1 MEIKSR
7 MSSTNKIKDSVN
19 KVKAE
24 MRSEMKN
31 FRGESEERLG
41 QVEQKLEVLLS
52 AERKLYSRQTELES
66 LNGDQLKALEAK
78 VNGMKEEV
86 EELSVN
92 QVLNESVLK
101 EDVKAELDSGL
112 DALSDTLWKEI
123 RLEIQAAQ
131 ESTES
136 SLTQALESVDEDVA
150 GVHQDL
156 QKQLTELSQT
166 RAEDVSMIQEVAERA
181 MKRCD
186 EAEALAG
193 TIQQELDEVTAAVTA
208 AMESQAGNLAQ
219 LEKDQNQNM
228 TARLAALE
236 EELSRIH
243 AGFTEAQES
252 AVDSVSEIDAL
263 RKDLDDQFAA
273 AKTQVE
279 TAHEVL
285 KVQVDAKYDAQSAS
299 WHEEL
304 KAIEKKLD
312 DALAAVDEAARE
324 HEAEMQALPEPLPE
338 ASTPDLPDRV
348 AGLEVDLVL
357 AAELN
362 RAETAAL
369 SDAMVALSGALS
381 DMDSRMAENTDQLRW
396 QLDEVQ
402 RGALSRSEATQ
413 KSTEGLWL
421 QELKRLDARLDSLTG
436 TVTEART
443 TQLVELSVVKDDI
456 HRVEEKTGKEV
467 SELQRRQG
475 DLLDAGILMEERFDA
490 LEGAKKD
497 GASAGELDSRIQ
509 KLEQDLEET
518 HGQTESLISMVAA
531 TDEVAHAA
539 QERVEGLELKVQGL
553 EEEVQDAVVDR
564 VLEEAVQDN
573 DEGEV
578 LQIPVG
584 ADLAGVDT
592 RKLLEHMESVRQ
604 ETNASQKRLQEKIE
618 ACQHEIA
625 ALGKESES
633 MVEWVEGI
641 DKEAKQSQEDLSAKI
656 EELSGKFQTVE
667 PRKEPIVDFVEGVRK
682 EGKEA
687 VDGVESRLVEAEAK
701 LQDIT
706 SKLEDR
712 GSGESG
718 TEQDP
723 AAVNS
728 ESLVEWVEGIWKEA
742 KTAEEALVAKIASAG
757 ERLDTLEEKLRGAS
771 LADSEVSGEQALQAL
786 PDGKQTETIVEW
798 VQGIWKEAKAAEE
811 ALTAK
816 IASTEELA
824 QASQKEIQ
832 DLAAKLEAGAVA
844 VPDAVS
850 ADIAANEKESLVEW
864 VEGIWKEAKAA
875 EEALTA
881 KIASTEELAQA
892 SQKEIQDLAAK
903 LEAVPLS
910 ASGAVPADISAIEK
924 ESLIQWVEGIWKD
937 AKDTAVLEKESLVE
951 WVEGIWKEAKA
962 AEEALVAKVAS
973 TEELAQA
980 SQREIQDLAAKL
992 EAGALT
998 NQESVPAEVTSH
1010 EKESLVEW
1018 VEGIWKEA
1026 KTAEEALVAKVAS
1039 TEELAQASQ
1048 REIQDLA
1055 AKLEAGALTNQESVP
1070 AEVTSHE
1077 KESLVEWVEGI
1088 WKEAKA
1094 AEEAL
1099 VAKIASTDER
1109 LGTVE
1114 EKLRGAILADSEVSG
1129 DQASSP
1135 ALPNKD
1141 TEPIVEWVEGIWKEA
1156 KAAEEALTAKIAS
1169 TDAIAQA
1176 SQKEIQDL
1184 AAKLEAGAL
1193 TLQEAVPADIAAHEK
1208 ESLIEWVQGIWKE
1221 AKTAE
1226 EALVAK
1232 VTATDNIAQTAQE
1245 RIQALE
1251 AKIEAVKTAPQS
1263 EAPLAGDA
1271 KSESATE
1278 NATSS
1283 LVEEIRKEAKAA
1295 EEALIAKVTATEEL
1309 VEASHRRIQDLAE
1322 KLEAGALAS
1331 HESSVPAEVAALE
1344 KESLVE
1350 WVEGI
1355 WKEAKS
1361 AEEALVAKIASTDA
1375 AVQDAVTSVGDLRK
1389 RVEVSRPLGLPWLQP
1404 ERRGGP
1410 PGGAAVSL
1418 DVAADE

>member
-24 MRSEMKN
+24 MRSEMKS
-31 FRGESEERLG
+31 FRGESEERQG
-41 QVEQKLEVLLS
+41 QLEQKLEVLLS
-52 AERKLYSRQTELES
+52 AERKLYSRQTELET

-78 VNGMKEEV
+78 VNGMKEEI

-112 DALSDTLWKEI
+112 DALSDTLGREI
-123 RLEIQAAQ
+123 RLEIQAVQ

-166 RAEDVSMIQEVAERA
+166 RAEDVAMIQEVAERA

-186 EAEALAG
+186 EAEALA
-193 TIQQELDEVTAAVTA
+193 TSIQQELDEVTAAVTA
-208 AMESQAGNLAQ
+208 AMESQAGGLAQ
-219 LEKDQNQNM
+219 LEKDQGENM
-228 TARLAALE
+228 TARLAAIE
-236 EELSRIH
+236 GELSRIH
-243 AGFTEAQES
+243 AGLTEVQEG
-252 AVDSVSEIDAL
+252 AAGSVSEVDAL
-263 RKDLDDQFAA
+263 RKELDEQFAA

-299 WHEEL
+299 WLEEL
-304 KAIEKKLD
+304 KAVEDKLD

-324 HEAEMQALPEPLPE
+324 HEEEMQALPETLPQD
-338 ASTPDLPDRV
+338 ASPDLADRV

-369 SDAMVALSGALS
+369 SDAMVALSGAVS
-381 DMDSRMAENTDQLRW
+381 EVDSRLAENSDQLRW

-436 TVTEART
+436 TLTEART

-467 SELQRRQG
+467 AEVRKRQG

-490 LEGAKKD
+490 LEGVKKD
-497 GASAGELDSRIQ
+497 GADDDLDSRVQ
-509 KLEQDLEET
+509 KLEQDLAEAHE
-518 HGQTESLISMVAA
+518 QTETLISMVAA

-539 QERVEGLELKVQGL
+539 QERAEGLELKVHDL
-553 EEEVQDAVVDR
+553 EAEVRDAVVDQ

-573 DEGEV
+573 VKEEG
-578 LQIPVG
+578 LQVPVG
-584 ADLAGVDT
+584 ADLADVDT
-592 RKLLEHMESVRQ
+592 RMLLEHMESVRQ
-604 ETNASQKRLQEKIE
+604 ETKASQERLQGKIE
-618 ACQHEIA
+618 ACLQETA

-633 MVEWVEGI
+633 LVEWVEGI
-641 DKEAKQSQEDLSAKI
+641 HKEAKQAEEDLSAKI
-656 EELSGKFQTVE
+656 EDLTGKIQPVE
-667 PRKEPIVDFVEGVRK
+667 PRKEPLVDFVEGVRK
-682 EGKEA
+682 EAKEA
-687 VDGVESRLVEAEAK
+687 GEALSAKVATSDEAADAVERRLAEAEAQ
-701 LQDIT
+701 LQAIT
-706 SKLEDR
+706 SKLPAL
-712 GSGESG
+712 GSGESTG
-718 TEQDP
+718 TEHGP
-723 AAVNS
+723 GAINA

-742 KTAEEALVAKIASAG
+742 KTAEESLVAKIASTD
-757 ERLDTLEEKLRGAS
+757 ERLDTLEEKLRGDGLAS
-771 LADSEVSGEQALQAL
+771 SGGAGEQAALQAL
-786 PDGKQTETIVEW
+786 PNKDTESIVEW
-798 VQGIWKEAKAAEE
+798 VEGIWKEAKAAEE
-811 ALTAK
+811 ALAAKIAATEQLAQASQKEIQDLTAKLEAGAVAVPEAASADIAAPEKESLIEWVEGIWKEAKAAEEALASK
-816 IASTEELA
+816 IASTEELT

-832 DLAAKLEAGAVA
+832 DLAAKLETGTLSVSGAL
-844 VPDAVS
+844 P
-850 ADIAANEKESLVEW
+850 ADIAAQEKESLIQWVEGIWKDARDVAVQEKESLVEW

-875 EEALTA
+875 EETLVARVAT
-881 KIASTEELAQA
+881 TEEIAQA
-892 SQKEIQDLAAK
+892 SQREIKDLAGK
-903 LEAVPLS
+903 LEA
-910 ASGAVPADISAIEK
+910 GALTNQESVPADVTS
-924 ESLIQWVEGIWKD
+924 QD
-937 AKDTAVLEKESLVE
+937 KESLVE

-962 AEEALVAKVAS
+962 AEDALSAKIAS
-973 TEELAQA
+973 TDAIAQA

-992 EAGALT
+992 EAGA
-998 NQESVPAEVTSH
+998 P
-1010 EKESLVEW
+1010 
-1018 VEGIWKEA
+1018 
-1026 KTAEEALVAKVAS
+1026 
-1039 TEELAQASQ
+1039 
-1048 REIQDLA
+1048 
-1055 AKLEAGALTNQESVP
+1055 
-1070 AEVTSHE
+1070 
-1077 KESLVEWVEGI
+1077 
-1088 WKEAKA
+1088 
-1094 AEEAL
+1094 
-1099 VAKIASTDER
+1099 
-1109 LGTVE
+1109 
-1114 EKLRGAILADSEVSG
+1114 
-1129 DQASSP
+1129 
-1135 ALPNKD
+1135 
-1141 TEPIVEWVEGIWKEA
+1141 
-1156 KAAEEALTAKIAS
+1156 
-1169 TDAIAQA
+1169 
-1176 SQKEIQDL
+1176 
-1184 AAKLEAGAL
+1184 
-1193 TLQEAVPADIAAHEK
+1193 TLQAAVPADVATNEK

-1226 EALVAK
+1226 EALAAK
-1232 VTATDNIAQTAQE
+1232 VTAADHIAQTAQE

-1271 KSESATE
+1271 SSGNVTE
-1278 NATSS
+1278 NTTTS
-1283 LVEEIRKEAKAA
+1283 LVEEIRREAKAA
-1295 EEALIAKVTATEEL
+1295 EEALIAKVAATEEL
-1309 VEASHRRIQDLAE
+1309 VQASHRRIQDLAE

-1331 HESSVPAEVAALE
+1331 HEANPAEVAALE

-1389 RVEVSRPLGLPWLQP
+1389 RVEVSHPLP
-1404 ERRGGP
+1404 GP
-1410 PGGAAVSL
+1410 R
-1418 DVAADE
+1418 

>member
-112 DALSDTLWKEI
+112 DALSDTLWKEV

-243 AGFTEAQES
+243 AGLTEAQES

-584 ADLAGVDT
+584 ADLADVDT
-592 RKLLEHMESVRQ
+592 RKLLQHMESVRQ

-618 ACQHEIA
+618 ACQQEIA

-687 VDGVESRLVEAEAK
+687 VDGVESRLAEAEAK

-742 KTAEEALVAKIASAG
+742 KAAEEALVAKIASAG

-786 PDGKQTETIVEW
+786 PDGKQTDTIVEW
-798 VQGIWKEAKAAEE
+798 VEGIWKEAKAAEE

-832 DLAAKLEAGAVA
+832 DLAAKLEAGALTLQDA
-844 VPDAVS
+844 VPG
-850 ADIAANEKESLVEW
+850 DIAANEKESLVEW

-937 AKDTAVLEKESLVE
+937 ARDTAALEKESLVE

-1026 KTAEEALVAKVAS
+1026 KTAEEALVAK
-1039 TEELAQASQ
+1039 
-1048 REIQDLA
+1048 
-1055 AKLEAGALTNQESVP
+1055 
-1070 AEVTSHE
+1070 
-1077 KESLVEWVEGI
+1077 
-1088 WKEAKA
+1088 
-1094 AEEAL
+1094 
-1099 VAKIASTDER
+1099 IASTDER

-1114 EKLRGAILADSEVSG
+1114 EKLRGASLADSEVSG

-1208 ESLIEWVQGIWKE
+1208 ESLIQWVQGIWKE

-1251 AKIEAVKTAPQS
+1251 AKIEAVKAAPQS

-1418 DVAADE
+1418 GVAADE